1 MGFASPTGA
10 LSRLKIDIDRYA
22 HMRAKALFARK
33 LARSGSGDLPAA
45 PLDVAR
51 RKSRR
56 IVFWL
61 LTLSTTTFIAAFG
74 LLALSFTGALNLD
87 RFAPAIEASLAKNV
101 FPGDKV
107 SLGALRLKREG
118 WAAAVSF
125 ANLSVSD
132 SNGRMIV
139 WAPRGNLGVDALAL
153 LTGSVQ
159 LRRVELDG
167 LDLKIAIKP
176 DGSVSVAGAQPSDQ
190 PGAASVAQTNLA
202 DLRAAL
208 ADLRLIAVSDARMT
222 ITRESDGA
230 TLVYEQVSAGFER
243 RGDDVGVTIGARGPS
258 GWFSVNALL
267 QGGAKPHFTA
277 SAKDLAISDLLAF
290 APKEFPYSYDAPLE
304 FQAEGDLGPDGAP
317 QALKGHITLG
327 AGRLAQRAGDMLQ
340 TVIDE
345 AGVSFAWDAAA
356 ARYAVSDAHVVAGDS
371 RATFTGFLTPP
382 ASEDGAWIASLK
394 SDDAAIGPGK
404 PGEAPLPVKATI
416 EAQAA
421 PRSGEFKITNLAV
434 SGPTA
439 QAGIM
444 LETAPDGTGR
454 SFKADVSIMKG
465 SAVEIIRMWPRL
477 IASDV
482 RDWARDHVVSGE
494 FAPSTITADFDA
506 ASIDAVTHKRG
517 VAAERVRGDVHIASA
532 ALQVFPPAT
541 IGPPLNVTDATVSFD
556 GKSIRATAS
565 AAVLDFSATRKVKAK
580 DLSFTIPD
588 TTPAARVPAHFSL
601 HMLAGADGVAE
612 LTQRE
617 PVRSFLGAPLDP
629 ALVKG
634 VADAMVSV
642 DFPLGQHVLPSEWK
656 IGINGVITGFTLD
669 QALGQQKFD
678 NATLAVTLDP
688 SAFKITGQGQFLGV
702 PATLDAI
709 KVGKEPGVATI
720 AFALDNAAR
729 KRLGL
734 PVGAS
739 LDGTVGFKVRVPWT
753 RTGAEVEL
761 DLSRAALSAPVLGVI
776 KAAGKPGK
784 AAFSVKTVD
793 SGIALQNIVVDAGS
807 LSAKGGGAL
816 LGADG
821 TVRSVTLS
829 SLRIAGSDDMHVD
842 VIDDRSVWRVS
853 VKGGQIDAKP
863 IIQNFLQK
871 SSASGNGAFGGD
883 VAFDGQFASAV
894 GAKGAALSQVH
905 VTAIE
910 SAGAVKRLALQ
921 GRLGLGTLTYAEDET
936 GKAQAHVGDMGA
948 FLRYL
953 DVYSR
958 MEGGVLD
965 ADLKTAAG
973 VETGQLELRTF
984 TVRGEPALRQL
995 AGASRPANADAKGQT
1010 PFDPDMVTFDKLKA
1024 TFTHGN
1030 GRVDVSDAVVYNP
1043 LVGMTTQGYIDFV
1056 HNSIDLSGDFIPAYG
1071 VNNFVGHIPIL
1082 GVILSGG
1089 ANEGIFAVN
1098 YRLAGA
1104 LDKST
1109 LTVDPLSAA
1118 APGILRKVL
1127 GVIDGTTRMTPA
1139 VGDPAVAH

>member
-1 MGFASPTGA
+1 MGAS
-10 LSRLKIDIDRYA
+10 SRLKINIDRYA

-33 LARSGSGDLPAA
+33 LARGGCGDLPAA

-61 LTLSTTTFIAAFG
+61 ITLSAATFLASFG

-139 WAPRGNLGVDALAL
+139 LAPRGTLGVDALAL
-153 LTGSVQ
+153 FTGSVR

-176 DGSVSVAGAQPSDQ
+176 DGSVSVAGAQPSEQ
-190 PGAASVAQTNLA
+190 PAAASVAHTNLA
-202 DLRAAL
+202 DLRAAF
-208 ADLRLIAVSDARMT
+208 ADLRLIAVRDARMT

-230 TLVYEQVSAGFER
+230 TLAYEQVSAGFER
-243 RGDDVGVTIGARGPS
+243 RGGDVGVTIGGRGPS
-258 GWFSVNALL
+258 GRFSVNALL
-267 QGGAKPHFTA
+267 QGGAKPHFSA
-277 SAKDLAISDLLAF
+277 AAKDLAVSDLLAF
-290 APKEFPYSYDAPLE
+290 APKELPFSYDAPLE
-304 FQAEGDLGPDGAP
+304 FQAEGDVGPDGAP
-317 QALKGHITLG
+317 RALKGHIALG
-327 AGRLAQRAGDMLQ
+327 AGRLAQRGGDMLQ

-345 AGVSFAWDAAA
+345 VGVSFAWDAAA
-356 ARYAVSDAHVVAGDS
+356 ARYSVSDAHVVAGDS
-371 RATFTGFLTPP
+371 HATLSGFLTPP
-382 ASEDGAWIASLK
+382 TGEDGPWMASLK
-394 SDDAAIGPGK
+394 TDDAMIGPGK

-421 PRSGEFKITNLAV
+421 TRSGDFKITDLAI

-439 QAGIM
+439 LADIK

-454 SFKADVSIMKG
+454 SFKAELSIMKG
-465 SAVEIIRMWPRL
+465 LAVEVIRMWPRL
-477 IASDV
+477 IVSDT
-482 RDWARDHVVSGE
+482 RDWARDHVVSGD

-506 ASIDAVTHKRG
+506 ASIDALTHKRA

-532 ALQVFPPAT
+532 ALQLFPPGT
-541 IGPPLNVTDATVSFD
+541 IGPPLNVIDATVSFD
-556 GKSIRATAS
+556 GKSIGATAS

-588 TTPAARVPAHFSL
+588 TTPAARVPAHISL
-601 HMLAGADGVAE
+601 HMFAGADGVAE
-612 LTQRE
+612 LMLRE

-656 IGINGVITGFTLD
+656 IGINGALTNFTLE
-669 QALGQQKFD
+669 QALGPQKFD

-688 SAFKITGQGQFLGV
+688 TTFKITGQGQFLGV
-702 PATLDAI
+702 PATLDAV
-709 KVGKEPGVATI
+709 KVGKDPGVATI

-734 PVGAS
+734 PVGAN
-739 LDGTVGFKVRVPWT
+739 LDGTVGFKVRAPWT
-753 RTGAEVEL
+753 RTGADVEL

-776 KAAGKPGK
+776 KAAGKQGK
-784 AAFSVKTVD
+784 ATFSVKTVD
-793 SGIALQNIVVDAGS
+793 SGITLQNIVVDAGF
-807 LSAKGGGAL
+807 LGAKGGAL

-821 TVRSVTLS
+821 TVRSVSLS

-842 VIDDRSVWRVS
+842 VIDDHSVWRVNA
-853 VKGGQIDAKP
+853 KGGQIDAKP

-871 SSASGNGAFGGD
+871 SPASGNGVFGAD
-883 VAFDGQFASAV
+883 VAFDGQFSSAV
-894 GAKGAALSQVH
+894 GAKGTVLNQVH
-905 VTAIE
+905 VSAIE
-910 SAGAVKRLALQ
+910 TAGAVKRLALQ
-921 GRLGLGTLTYAEDET
+921 GRLGLGTLTYARDET

-953 DVYSR
+953 DIYSR

-965 ADLKTAAG
+965 ADLKSAAG
-973 VETGQLELRTF
+973 VETGQLELRKF
-984 TVRGEPALRQL
+984 SVRGEPALRQL

-1030 GRVDVSDAVVYNP
+1030 GRVDVSDAVVYNQ
-1043 LVGMTTQGYIDFV
+1043 LVGMTTQGYIDFA
-1056 HNSIDLSGDFIPAYG
+1056 HNSIDLSGEFIPAYG
-1071 VNNFVGHIPIL
+1071 VNTLVGHIPIL

-1089 ANEGIFAVN
+1089 SNEGIFAVN

-1127 GVIDGTTRMTPA
+1127 GVIDGTARMTPA
-1139 VGDPAVAH
+1139 AGDPTAAQ